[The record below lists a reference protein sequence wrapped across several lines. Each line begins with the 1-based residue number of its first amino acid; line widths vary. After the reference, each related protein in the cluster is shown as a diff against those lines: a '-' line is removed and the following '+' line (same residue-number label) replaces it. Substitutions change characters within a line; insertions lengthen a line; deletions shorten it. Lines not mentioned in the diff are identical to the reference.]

1 MPTRHGRKAVF
12 QLDNAAGTLTD
23 ISAHVD
29 NVDFPRPVET
39 GETTAFGD
47 DDKTYITGLRDATFS
62 LSGHYD
68 PATGAV
74 DEHLSGIL
82 GQDATVTFEYG
93 PGGNVTGDVKYTG
106 EAILTSYEVT
116 SPVGDKV
123 SFTAELQTT
132 GGITRTTFA

>member
-1 MPTRHGRKAVF
+1 MPTRHGRKAAF
-12 QLDNAAGTLTD
+12 LLDDAAAVLTD
-23 ISAHVD
+23 ISAHLDDVG
-29 NVDFPRPVET
+29 FPRPVET

-68 PATGAV
+68 PAAGAV

-82 GQDATVTFEYG
+82 GQDVTVTFEYG
-93 PGGNVTGDVKYTG
+93 PGGNAAGDVKYTG